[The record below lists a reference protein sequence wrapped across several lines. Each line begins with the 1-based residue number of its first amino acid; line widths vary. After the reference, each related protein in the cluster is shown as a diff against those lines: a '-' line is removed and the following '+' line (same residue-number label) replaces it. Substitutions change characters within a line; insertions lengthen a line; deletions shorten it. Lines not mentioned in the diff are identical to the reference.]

1 MAIHR
6 VSGKTMKKSTKTVNV
21 RVLGLLLISL
31 QGCAVIPDKTGAPNI
46 EPGTVYDTIIEH
58 TIESGDRLV
67 DLSNQYTGDNNQ
79 WSAIAAYNDI
89 TDPRQLKIGDIV
101 AIPYSLIPEALRT
114 EELRLSTRAFGEN
127 ATRKDVAGNPSAPAA
142 LPVSPTSTLAL
153 KRQAAPAASSDVI
166 VQSVTTNKSFELKP
180 VDEAE
185 LRLTG
190 STSSEAAKVRVMGTY
205 YPKGIYQQP
214 ASYSTLLM
222 RVAPGTVFE
231 LEREVNDWYKVVTA
245 DGIGYLRA
253 VDGSIEFPD

>member
-1 MAIHR
+1 MATHC
-6 VSGKTMKKSTKTVNV
+6 VSGKTMIKSTKTIDV

-31 QGCAVIPDKTGAPNI
+31 QGCATIPDQTSPPDI
-46 EPGTVYDTIIEH
+46 EPSTVYDTIIEH

-67 DLSNQYTGDNNQ
+67 DLSAKYTGDNNQ
-79 WSAIAAYNDI
+79 WGAIAAYNDI
-89 TDPRQLKIGDIV
+89 TNPRSLKIGDIV

-114 EELRLSTRAFGEN
+114 EELRLSTRVFGED
-127 ATRKDVAGNPSAPAA
+127 ATRKDVAGNPNAPAT

-153 KRQAAPAASSDVI
+153 KRQAAPASSDVI
-166 VQSVTTNKSFELKP
+166 VQPVTTNKSFDLKP
-180 VDEAE
+180 VDESE
-185 LRLTG
+185 LRRTG
-190 STSSEAAKVRVMGTY
+190 STSSEAAKVRVIGSY

-231 LEREVNDWYKVVTA
+231 LEREINDWYKVVTA
-245 DGIGYLRA
+245 DGIGYLRS